1 MNDGRLDRVR
11 RVVAD
16 IFDLEL
22 EQVTES
28 SSPETTE
35 AWDSLQ
41 HLNLVLALEQSFGV
55 AFTTEEINQMLSVGE
70 IVNVLRKKAD
80 GQS

>member
-22 EQVTES
+22 EQVAES